1 MRCVVYDRYG
11 PPDVLRLEDRA
22 APVPGDDDLL
32 VRVRATTVNRTDC
45 AFRAAKPA
53 VNRPFSGLLRPRRSI
68 LGTEFAGEVERVGAA
83 VTGFAPGDRVFGV
96 NATHFGA
103 HAEFLRVAQTA
114 PVATMPAGV
123 SFEQAAAVCDGAI
136 IAMSCLRTA
145 RLQAGQRILVYGAS
159 GSIGTAAVQLAKDA
173 GAEVTA
179 VCDTRRVDTLRSLGA
194 DTVLDYTR
202 EDFAAGGAIYDV
214 VFDAV
219 GKTTF
224 RRCRPIIKPGGVM
237 IETDLGAR
245 WQNIWLAALTWR
257 LASRRVV
264 MPIPRYTQANVLAL
278 KHLVA
283 AGRYRAVI
291 DRTYPLEQVI
301 EATRYVETEQKTGNV
316 VLTIDPR

>member
-224 RRCRPIIKPGGVM
+224 RRCRPIIKLGGVM